1 MVYPSGIRWGQVLER
16 LEVPGTTRMYII
28 RNSRLDPRWKQ
39 VTNKSVPIARRSLA
53 TVIRMQGIG
62 DLYRIFLLAR
72 RDGLDFNLAYIP
84 GDFKEPQN
92 EAFDPVYMQG
102 LFDLGYRMGRGG
114 YPWNKAPPTIE
125 GSINETLQ
133 TGNQD

>member
-1 MVYPSGIRWGQVLER
+1 
-16 LEVPGTTRMYII
+16 MYII
-28 RNSRLDPRWKQ
+28 RNSRLDPRWKEI
-39 VTNKSVPIARRSLA
+39 TNKSVPIAGRSLA
-53 TVIRMQGIG
+53 TLIRMQGAG

-84 GDFKEPQN
+84 HDFNEPQK
-92 EAFDPVYMQG
+92 EAFDPEYMQG

-114 YPWNKAPPTIE
+114 YPWIKAPPEMEGTID
-125 GSINETLQ
+125 ETLQ